1 MVKTFVWKGSVRR
14 ERMME
19 NDLFWNS
26 YTGVADIV
34 LHASRGERSLVE
46 KRQVSGN
53 TTAIGFSWFDIT
65 FWSAKDN
72 SIIAPNLSIVKK
84 VILFIA
90 AEFWGKR
97 NITVFYFPWIRTWFS

>member
-14 ERMME
+14 ERVME

-34 LHASRGERSLVE
+34 LHASRGER
-46 KRQVSGN
+46 QVSGN
-53 TTAIGFSWFDIT
+53 TTAIGFSWFGIT

-84 VILFIA
+84 
-90 AEFWGKR
+90 
-97 NITVFYFPWIRTWFS
+97 